1 MRYPKNQLK
10 ENLYTSGGE
19 FIEVISNRI
28 YSGYYWEGNGR
39 YFVGKTVNNNANELR
54 KITSTEIEKL
64 KISNNLPASLPSKI
78 NKNFTSLLNTN
89 QSVSSIPPGSST
101 DTDRYFIKQTNVNPI
116 LIKEVNKA
124 NFEQIKNNPIYQTLI
139 LSSNTIYLSSPEL
152 NKAEITFPG
161 ITSFLFG

>member
-19 FIEVISNRI
+19 FIEIISNRV

-39 YFVGKTVNNNANELR
+39 YFVGKTVNNNSNELR

-78 NKNFTSLLNTN
+78 SKNFTDLLNTN
-89 QSVSSIPPGSST
+89 QSVSSIPLGSST
-101 DTDRYFIKQTNVNPI
+101 DTDRYFVKQTNVNPI
-116 LIKEVNKA
+116 LIKEVNKT
-124 NFEQIKNNPIYQTLI
+124 NFDQIRNNPIYQTLV
-139 LSSNTIYLSSPEL
+139 LPGNSVYLDSPEI